1 MLALVPLGAP
11 ASRCIGA
18 RKPRTGAFRSF
29 PPHGRTPRHG
39 RPFVPLEQ
47 GLNVSAPHEPFQC
60 EPAGPSAADCGHDRR
75 GELRRPFEELSQA
88 RTPSSGAA
96 FAGGQASRRTS
107 ETRAQPC
114 PAPVAAACTP
124 FVPARAGF
132 PRRMPH
138 RCCHDS
144 CYLELG
150 CKAPHAP
157 ELLLKHLCGGC
168 CLCANTRPLVCPC
181 SLFCMHVSVP
191 MADES
196 NPPTL
201 CTSRAR
207 LGAVALCYGAGST
220 CDSPFS
226 TSLMH
231 LGRSGHHGAGRLCH
245 LLLPPSPVLISQDGA
260 FPRAWPT
267 FRHTLMYQAHEH
279 TRSLM
284 RLRC

>member
-1 MLALVPLGAP
+1 MQE
-11 ASRCIGA
+11 
-18 RKPRTGAFRSF
+18 
-29 PPHGRTPRHG
+29 G
-39 RPFVPLEQ
+39 RPLEGPVRRERSLVRRRWRLPALPL
-47 GLNVSAPHEPFQC
+47 SP
-60 EPAGPSAADCGHDRR
+60 
-75 GELRRPFEELSQA
+75 
-88 RTPSSGAA
+88 
-96 FAGGQASRRTS
+96 
-107 ETRAQPC
+107 
-114 PAPVAAACTP
+114 PV
-124 FVPARAGF
+124 RAGF

-201 CTSRAR
+201 CTSRAQ

-220 CDSPFS
+220 CDSPFFHVAHACGPLRPPRCRPPVPPFAP
-226 TSLMH
+226 TLAGAH
-231 LGRSGHHGAGRLCH
+231 QPGRGFPSRVAH
-245 LLLPPSPVLISQDGA
+245 LPPHLDVSG
-260 FPRAWPT
+260 T
-267 FRHTLMYQAHEH
+267 
-279 TRSLM
+279 
-284 RLRC
+284 